1 MPDIINNAKATVL
14 LYKMQIAWF
23 VLFTVGALC
32 SAAMTGLTGMN
43 WTGADPQTKV
53 MVCIG
58 ILATW
63 INTMMALFNKSMGR
77 LRDGEL
83 PFVDG
88 QQVTTQTTATLK
100 TEKTVSTTPP

>member
-1 MPDIINNAKATVL
+1 MPDIINNAKETVL

-23 VLFTVGALC
+23 VLFTTGALC
-32 SAAMTGLTGMN
+32 SAALTGLTGMD
-43 WTGADPQTKV
+43 WSSADPQTKL

-63 INTMMALFNKSMGR
+63 INTMMALFNKSMAR
-77 LRDGEL
+77 LKDGEL

-88 QQVTTQTTATLK
+88 EQVTTRKTAVASVET
-100 TEKTVSTTPP
+100 TVSKSP

>member
-43 WTGADPQTKV
+43 WTAADPQTKV
-53 MVCIG
+53 MVCISA
-58 ILATW
+58 LATW
-63 INTMMALFNKSMGR
+63 INTMMALFNKSMAR
-77 LRDGEL
+77 VRDGEL

-88 QQVTTQTTATLK
+88 EQVTTRKTAVASVET
-100 TEKTVSTTPP
+100 TVSKSP